1 MRTIKFRGKR
11 IDNGK
16 FTYGDLLHCK
26 GKDAG
31 LIFIKTDTGLHEV
44 DPVTV
49 GQFTGLKDN
58 NGKEIYE
65 GDIIKRTAN
74 MRNYAECNGEKVSV
88 FDVKYYGCELLP
100 FSEWGSDMEEYDVI
114 GNIHDNIELLDEYE
128 C

>member
-1 MRTIKFRGKR
+1 MRTIEFRGKR
-11 IDNGK
+11 IDNGEWVIGQLVK
-16 FTYGDLLHCK
+16 MWGNWHILNSDNVNTAYP
-26 GKDAG
+26 
-31 LIFIKTDTGLHEV
+31 I
-44 DPVTV
+44 DPATV
-49 GQFTGLKDN
+49 GQYTGLKDN
-58 NGKEIYE
+58 NGKKIYE

-128 C
+128 Q